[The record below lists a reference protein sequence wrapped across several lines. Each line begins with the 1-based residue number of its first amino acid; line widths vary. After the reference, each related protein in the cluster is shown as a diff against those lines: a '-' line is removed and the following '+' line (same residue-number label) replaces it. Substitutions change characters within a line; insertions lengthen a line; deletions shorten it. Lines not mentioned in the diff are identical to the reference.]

1 MTSLQPFVKLQRE
14 FVQGF
19 IKMKKIHLVSQS
31 YKQVQ
36 DPDIP
41 PSKEAILFTD
51 YDDKWL
57 AHAHYEAIKGDK
69 FAYMLDLTNPL
80 HKQRVM
86 SLVSDDAKYV
96 AYWAAVMSKE
106 KLARELNERYT
117 DNIRHYI
124 KVKTNWKIGGKETL
138 HPMVQVI
145 FGELYISFRYSG
157 EELRIKLK
165 EIENV

>member
-1 MTSLQPFVKLQRE
+1 MELQPFVRLQRE
-14 FVQGF
+14 YIQGF
-19 IKMKKIHLVSQS
+19 VRMKKIYLVSQF
-31 YKQVQ
+31 YKNGNE
-36 DPDIP
+36 PEATP
-41 PSKEAILFTD
+41 PKEAILFTD

-69 FAYMLDLTNPL
+69 YAYVLDLSNPV
-80 HKQRVM
+80 HKEKVISM
-86 SLVSDDAKYV
+86 MNTDSKHV

-106 KLARELNERYT
+106 QLAKELNERYT

-124 KVKTNWKIGGKETL
+124 KAKTSWRIGGKDTL
-138 HPMVQVI
+138 HPLVQVI
-145 FGELYISFRYSG
+145 FGELYITFRYAG

>member
-1 MTSLQPFVKLQRE
+1 MTVMQPFVKLQRE

-19 IKMKKIHLVSQS
+19 IKMKKIYLVSQS
-31 YKQVQ
+31 YRTA
-36 DPDIP
+36 DNPDATP
-41 PSKEAILFTD
+41 PKKAILFTD

-69 FAYMLDLTNPL
+69 YAYMLDLTNPI

-86 SLVSDDAKYV
+86 SLISDNSKHV

-106 KLARELNERYT
+106 KLAKELNERYT

-124 KVKTNWKIGGKETL
+124 KVKTNWQIGGKETL

-145 FGELYISFRYSG
+145 FGELYITFRYAG